1 MDQRD
6 IEQIKNFNILK
17 WDSYIK
23 SRGLTQRPKF
33 YAGEN
38 FDDFKKYLLKTGL
51 PGLSFQEL
59 ALSFRFMHT
68 PFTVI
73 QENPS
78 ENPLL
83 PQQPQQPQPQQPQSQ
98 QPQSQQPQQPQSQ
111 QQYQQPF
118 QQQYEDPY
126 ADPYADFSE
135 GHPFPS
141 QQQYQQ
147 PQSQQQYENQ
157 YEDFAGGPPPQPQ
170 PQPATEEESIP
181 KLQPFTAEDLNIL
194 GKYKI
199 PIIENP
205 TPEQIKIIRTAYRK
219 ATLGLHPDHGGD
231 TKEFQR
237 LSVAYERVYKDRYK
251 TGFGL
256 TTKHLLRR
264 KRKYIM

>member
-38 FDDFKKYLLKTGL
+38 FDHFKKYLLTTGL
-51 PGLSFQEL
+51 PGLTFQEL
-59 ALSFRFMHT
+59 ASSFRFMHT

-83 PQQPQQPQPQQPQSQ
+83 PQQPQQSQ
-98 QPQSQQPQQPQSQ
+98 QPQPQQPQSQ

-126 ADPYADFSE
+126 ADPYADISE

-147 PQSQQQYENQ
+147 PQSQQQYE
-157 YEDFAGGPPPQPQ
+157 DFAGGPPPEEA
-170 PQPATEEESIP
+170 PQPATEEAPIP
-181 KLQPFTAEDLNIL
+181 EIQPPTIDDLNIL

-205 TPEQIKIIRTAYRK
+205 TPEQKVIIRTAYRK
-219 ATLGLHPDHGGD
+219 ATLGIHPDKGGD
-231 TKEFQR
+231 TEEFQR
-237 LSVAYERVYKDRYK
+237 LSIAYERVYKDRYK

-256 TTKHLLRR
+256 TTKHLLIR